1 MILAIDICLF
11 IGHLF
16 VLACVG
22 MVRLA
27 VMATKGIIYL
37 VCAIHDKYVESKGGG
52 AY

>member
-1 MILAIDICLF
+1 MLGIEIIILICRLIAWAF
-11 IGHLF
+11 M
-16 VLACVG
+16 G
-22 MVRLA
+22 MVHLA